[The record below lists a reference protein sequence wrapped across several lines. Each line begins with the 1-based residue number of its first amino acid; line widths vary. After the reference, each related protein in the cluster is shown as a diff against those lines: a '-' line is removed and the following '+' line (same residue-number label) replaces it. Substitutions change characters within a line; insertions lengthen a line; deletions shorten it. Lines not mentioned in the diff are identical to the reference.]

1 MPNPLSFTGQTIS
14 HYLVG
19 EKLGGGGMGVVYK
32 AEDLKLGRFVALK
45 FLSED
50 LARDPRALERLQRE
64 ARAASALN
72 HPNICTIFET
82 DEYEGRAF
90 IAMELLEGETL
101 RQKIGGHAIPL
112 ADILDLGVQIADALD
127 AAHSQNILHRDIK
140 PDNIFITRRGH
151 AKVLD
156 FGLAKLT
163 PERGRR
169 AVTAGATM
177 SGDDLL
183 TSPGMALGT
192 AAYMSPEQVRGEELD
207 ARSDLF
213 SLGAVFY
220 EMASGRQAFSGNTSG
235 VLFEAILN
243 RAPAPASRINPDLPP
258 ELESILQKSLEKDR
272 DIRYQTAADLRGD
285 LKRLKRDTESGRS
298 ASFASAATATNVA
311 AVEIAASKRGKRSF
325 WPLVIGLAAVLALI
339 VAIVM
344 FRSRE
349 PGIPKASDWV
359 QLTHFTD
366 AVSSPAFSPDGRML
380 AFLRKFDVYV
390 MLLPSG
396 EPRQITHDGL
406 PKHAL
411 AFSPDGSRIAY
422 TAIPSWDT
430 WVVPTL
436 GGDAKLLLPNAFAL
450 TWVDDHHVM
459 FSEVQHGIHMNVVT
473 ATESRGEE
481 RSVYIPPTED
491 GMAHISSVSPD
502 RKWVLV
508 TREMDSSGCCLVA

>member
-1 MPNPLSFTGQTIS
+1 MPIPQSFSGQTIS

-19 EKLGGGGMGVVYK
+19 ERLGGGGMGVVYK

-82 DEYEGRAF
+82 DESEGRAF

-140 PDNIFITRRGH
+140 PDNIFVTRRGQ

-156 FGLAKLT
+156 FGLATLT

-177 SGDDLL
+177 SGDELL

-213 SLGAVFY
+213 SLGTVFY
-220 EMASGRQAFSGNTSG
+220 EMATGRQAFSGNTSG

-243 RAPAPASRINPDLPP
+243 RTPAPASRINPDLPP
-258 ELESILQKSLEKDR
+258 ELESILHKSLEKDR
-272 DIRYQTAADLRGD
+272 DVRYQTAADLRGD

-298 ASFASAATATNVA
+298 ASFASAASTANVA
-311 AVEIAASKRGKRSF
+311 AVEIAANKRARRPF
-325 WPLVIGLAAVLALI
+325 RPLVIGLAAALALI
-339 VAIVM
+339 VAVVM

-396 EPRQITHDGL
+396 EPRQITHDG
-406 PKHAL
+406 PA
-411 AFSPDGSRIAY
+411 
-422 TAIPSWDT
+422 
-430 WVVPTL
+430 
-436 GGDAKLLLPNAFAL
+436 
-450 TWVDDHHVM
+450 
-459 FSEVQHGIHMNVVT
+459 
-473 ATESRGEE
+473 
-481 RSVYIPPTED
+481 
-491 GMAHISSVSPD
+491 
-502 RKWVLV
+502 
-508 TREMDSSGCCLVA
+508 